1 MERDDLI
8 EYSLH
13 AHHDEAK
20 GKQIRQKIYKVT
32 VLLTLVTIIEVF
44 IGSTIKQSS
53 DWWTAVKIT
62 FILLTL
68 LKAGYIVMVF
78 MHLGD
83 EKKIPPQ
90 CHPDSILHLCALPH
104 FYRALGRHCHWQ
116 YLGKYV
122 AIKWTH
128 LSPPVVKNAPY

>member
-32 VLLTLVTIIEVF
+32 ILLTIVTVVEVF
-44 IGSTIKQSS
+44 IGATVKQSS
-53 DWWTAVKIT
+53 EWWAAVKAI

-83 EKKIPPQ
+83 ERKYLRNIILIPYF
-90 CHPDSILHLCALPH
+90 IFVLFLIFIALWEGT
-104 FYRALGRHCHWQ
+104 AIGSVWKTMWQ
-116 YLGKYV
+116 
-122 AIKWTH
+122 
-128 LSPPVVKNAPY
+128 

>member
-13 AHHDEAK
+13 NHHDDAA
-20 GKQIRQKIYKVT
+20 GKSIRQKIYKVT
-32 VLLTLVTIIEVF
+32 VLLTVITIIEVL
-44 IGSTIKQSS
+44 IGASIKQSS
-53 DWWTAVKIT
+53 DWWSTVKVL

-83 EKKIPPQ
+83 EPKYMRNVILIPYF
-90 CHPDSILHLCALPH
+90 IFVIYLIFIALYEGTAVGNVWDKMFP
-104 FYRALGRHCHWQ
+104 
-116 YLGKYV
+116 
-122 AIKWTH
+122 
-128 LSPPVVKNAPY
+128 

>member
-20 GKQIRQKIYKVT
+20 GKQIRSKIYKVT
-32 VLLTLVTIIEVF
+32 LLLTLVTIIEVF
-44 IGSTIKQSS
+44 IGASIKQSS

-83 EKKIPPQ
+83 ERRYLRNVILIPYF
-90 CHPDSILHLCALPH
+90 IFVAYLIFIALVEGT
-104 FYRALGRHCHWQ
+104 AIGSVWETMWQ
-116 YLGKYV
+116 
-122 AIKWTH
+122 
-128 LSPPVVKNAPY
+128 

>member
-13 AHHDEAK
+13 GHHDEAT
-20 GKQIRQKIYKVT
+20 GKSIRQKIYKVT
-32 VLLTLVTIIEVF
+32 LLLTVF
-44 IGSTIKQSS
+44 IGASIKQSS
-53 DWWTAVKIT
+53 DWWTTVKII

-83 EKKIPPQ
+83 ERKYLRNVILIPYF
-90 CHPDSILHLCALPH
+90 IFVLYLIFIALWEGAAVGTAWDKMFP
-104 FYRALGRHCHWQ
+104 
-116 YLGKYV
+116 
-122 AIKWTH
+122 
-128 LSPPVVKNAPY
+128 